1 MKILYITP
9 FFNLPPTDGASL
21 RSVRL
26 FEQLRKSN
34 KVHVLTYDNGQQIDK
49 YYNKLDITYFHS
61 SFRNTAKKTYFRRL
75 FSKSLPGLASHDKR
89 LIAEDINALILK
101 NGDYDLYYFC
111 TQLIGQSIFLSTI
124 NGPCV
129 IDLYDIY
136 TNYSKSRYINI
147 SYFRP
152 HFWLLLAESIRIRI
166 FEKKLLN
173 QFKYIVVTSDND
185 LNQLKKF
192 SLSSKII
199 VIPNGIDLIKN
210 NINNY
215 KKEKSL
221 LMIGNFS
228 YSANSEG
235 LLWFYKE
242 VWPILLD
249 KIKELRLYVI
259 GKNNKFLIN
268 VLSNEKNIVLTGV
281 VEDLSQ
287 YYSKVSC
294 SIVPI
299 FNDGGTKTKLIEAL
313 AYGIPVVTTS
323 MASKSFQ
330 QYETVYIA
338 DKPKSFANSIF
349 TILNQTINDQSINEI
364 KENIFKK
371 YSWGEIGKKID
382 KFLIDIN

>member
-26 FEQLRKSN
+26 FEQLKKSN
-34 KVHVLTYDNGQQIDK
+34 KVHVLTYDTGQQIDK
-49 YYNKLDITYFHS
+49 YNNELEITYFHS
-61 SFRNTAKKTYFRRL
+61 SFRATAKKKYFRRL
-75 FSKSLPGLASHDKR
+75 FSKSLPGLASHDKSS
-89 LIAEDINALILK
+89 IAKDINLLILK

-111 TQLIGQSIFLSTI
+111 TQLIGQSIFLSNVI
-124 NGPCV
+124 GPSL

-136 TNYSKSRYINI
+136 TNYSKSKYINI

-152 HFWLLLAESIRIRI
+152 HYWLLLAESIRIRI
-166 FEKKLLN
+166 FEKKLLS
-173 QFKYIVVTSDND
+173 QFNYIVVTSDND
-185 LNQLKKF
+185 LNQLKNYQV
-192 SLSSKII
+192 SSKII
-199 VIPNGIDLIKN
+199 VIPNGIDFIKS

-235 LLWFYKE
+235 LLWFYKK
-242 VWPILLD
+242 VWPILLN

-259 GKNNKFLIN
+259 GKNNKIIKDI
-268 VLSNEKNIVLTGV
+268 LSNEKNIVLTGV
-281 VEDLSQ
+281 VDDPGK

-313 AYGIPVVTTS
+313 AYGIPVVTSS

-330 QYETVYIA
+330 QYETVFIA
-338 DKPKSFANSIF
+338 DKPVSFANSIF
-349 TILNQTINDQSINEI
+349 TIFDQPIQNQKINDI
-364 KENIFKK
+364 KENILKK

-382 KFLIDIN
+382 EVLVEIS